1 MLPIGL
7 EPILLSELDFESSVS
22 ACFTKG
28 AYEAQI
34 STPHRKEEC
43 YYVGEDAVLG
53 NRTPKFPLTATI
65 GGTLWIG
72 HLRVELRLRE
82 SKSRILPLN

>member
-53 NRTPKFPLTATI
+53 NRTPKCATHCSVEV
-65 GGTLWIG
+65 LLMDWAYWI
-72 HLRVELRLRE
+72 
-82 SKSRILPLN
+82 